1 MNIIGLGLFGEILLL
16 LASLGAMVLPF
27 YILYRVIKAGVRD
40 GIKEARFEQSS
51 K

>member
-1 MNIIGLGLFGEILLL
+1 MNIIGLGFFGEILVL
-16 LASLGAMVLPF
+16 LASLVAMILPF

-40 GIKEARFEQSS
+40 GIKEASAEQSS